1 MRKTLSVC
9 AILFAALTATAN
21 SGDTVYRFSAN
32 QAIEY
37 ALEHQK
43 NVLNAEADAG
53 IAQAQVREIK
63 GIGLPQI
70 NGSVDVKDFFELPT
84 SLIPGEFFGAEPG
97 TFIPVRFGTQW
108 QSTAGVTASQ
118 LLFDPTYLIGLKA
131 TKTLRELSNRNVTRT
146 RIETASSVTK
156 AYYALLLVRE
166 RKTVIDANVTR
177 IGKLKSDTK
186 ALYDNGFVEK
196 LDVDRINLA
205 YNNMMSEKEK
215 FDHLERMSEN
225 LLKFQMGMPLEK
237 SLTLTD
243 SLDYTKVKNAGMT
256 EAAGDVTRRIEYNL
270 LQTQFRLEEL
280 NMKRYKVGYYPSL
293 VAYANVSSTAQRNS
307 FNLLDPSRRW
317 YPTGIVGA
325 TLSVPIF
332 DGLQKQSKIRQSR
345 YNLDKI
351 RNEIDNFRNAA
362 SLQVQNSRLALD
374 DAIRSLDLQEQNL
387 SLAEDVVRISKLKYD
402 QGVGSNLEVLD
413 AETSLKEAQS
423 NYYGAVYDA
432 IVSRIDYDVAAGNFN
447 Y

>member
-1 MRKTLSVC
+1 MRKLLYSG
-9 AILFAALTATAN
+9 AIFFTALNAIAS
-21 SGDTVYRFSAN
+21 SGDTTYRFSAS

-43 NVLNAEADAG
+43 NVLNAEADEG
-53 IAQAQVREIK
+53 IARAQVREIT

-70 NGSVDVKDFFELPT
+70 NGSVDIKDFFELPT
-84 SLIPGEFFGAEPG
+84 SLIPGEFFGGEPG
-97 TFIPVRFGTQW
+97 SFIPVQFGTQW
-108 QSTAGVTASQ
+108 QATAGFTASQ

-131 TKTLRELSNRNVTRT
+131 TKTLRELSNKNVTRT
-146 RIETASSVTK
+146 RIETASGVTK

-166 RKTVIDANVTR
+166 RKSVIDANVTR
-177 IGKLKSDTK
+177 IGKLKQDTK
-186 ALYDNGFVEK
+186 ALFENGFVEK

-215 FDHLERMSEN
+215 FDHWERMSEN

-237 SLTLTD
+237 NLTLTD
-243 SLDYTKVKNAGMT
+243 SLDFAKVKNAGPS
-256 EAAGDVTRRIEYNL
+256 EGANDVTRRIEYNL
-270 LQTQFRLEEL
+270 LQTQYRLEEL
-280 NMKRYKVGYYPSL
+280 NMQRYKVGYFPSL
-293 VAYANVSSTAQRNS
+293 VAYANVSSTAQRNA
-307 FNLLDPSRRW
+307 FNLLDPDRRW

-374 DAIRSLDLQEQNL
+374 DAIRSLSLQEQNL

>member
-1 MRKTLSVC
+1 
-9 AILFAALTATAN
+9 
-21 SGDTVYRFSAN
+21 
-32 QAIEY
+32 
-37 ALEHQK
+37 
-43 NVLNAEADAG
+43 
-53 IAQAQVREIK
+53 
-63 GIGLPQI
+63 
-70 NGSVDVKDFFELPT
+70 
-84 SLIPGEFFGAEPG
+84 
-97 TFIPVRFGTQW
+97 
-108 QSTAGVTASQ
+108 
-118 LLFDPTYLIGLKA
+118 
-131 TKTLRELSNRNVTRT
+131 
-146 RIETASSVTK
+146 
-156 AYYALLLVRE
+156 
-166 RKTVIDANVTR
+166 
-177 IGKLKSDTK
+177 
-186 ALYDNGFVEK
+186 
-196 LDVDRINLA
+196 
-205 YNNMMSEKEK
+205 
-215 FDHLERMSEN
+215 MSEN
-225 LLKFQMGMPLEK
+225 LLKFQMGMPLDK

-256 EAAGDVTRRIEYNL
+256 ETSGDVTRRIEYNL
-270 LQTQFRLEEL
+270 LQTQYQLEEL

-374 DAIRSLDLQEQNL
+374 DAIRSLDLQGQNL